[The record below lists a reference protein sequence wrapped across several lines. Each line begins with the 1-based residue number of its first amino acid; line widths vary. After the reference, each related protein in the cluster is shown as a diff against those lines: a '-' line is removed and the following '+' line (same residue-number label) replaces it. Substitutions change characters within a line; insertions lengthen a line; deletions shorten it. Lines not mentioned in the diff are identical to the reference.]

1 MDEGKL
7 DIFLLEKI
15 LKKKGSRNEGII
27 RSGEVGADAASLD
40 VSLAQK
46 KAQEFY
52 KSDSKTYL
60 VVKSDPVTFPTSE
73 PGKYAVIVNANDI
86 ACTGAVPFGF
96 LATIIAPAN
105 TDFESI
111 EAIQNQIHQQSV
123 DLGISV
129 LGGHTEIS
137 DSVNRVIVSG
147 HMIGFVPQDYFV
159 SNELSIDDSI
169 IIAGEVGA
177 EGIGIII
184 SESQASIS
192 KILNAA
198 ELEEGIK
205 IGGRLNLAEISNLVN
220 KKFRPSLIHDAT
232 EGGLYGALSELLHE
246 TDVGIELRE
255 EPQIHPILQ
264 KLSDWLEFDP
274 YRIISSG
281 LVIFAVSK
289 DRTTELLK
297 FLSEYEISCSEIGS
311 VTSEREILRLG
322 DRIIDKPRG
331 DDIIIALRNLERI
344 KNE

>member
-1 MDEGKL
+1 
-7 DIFLLEKI
+7 
-15 LKKKGSRNEGII
+15 
-27 RSGEVGADAASLD
+27 
-40 VSLAQK
+40 
-46 KAQEFY
+46 
-52 KSDSKTYL
+52 
-60 VVKSDPVTFPTSE
+60 
-73 PGKYAVIVNANDI
+73 
-86 ACTGAVPFGF
+86 
-96 LATIIAPAN
+96 
-105 TDFESI
+105 
-111 EAIQNQIHQQSV
+111 
-123 DLGISV
+123 
-129 LGGHTEIS
+129 
-137 DSVNRVIVSG
+137 
-147 HMIGFVPQDYFV
+147 
-159 SNELSIDDSI
+159 
-169 IIAGEVGA
+169 VGA